1 MKKKETTVRKGY
13 LVPSVSIFNV
23 FEEHHLLAGSP
34 GVRPGGGGSGS
45 QTPGTINVVPPT
57 SDDNNP
63 DDDLEG

>member
-34 GVRPGGGGSGS
+34 GVRPGGGG
-45 QTPGTINVVPPT
+45 VVPHQGGVKVIDPT
-57 SDDNNP
+57 EDNEDNE
-63 DDDLEG
+63 LEG

>member
-34 GVRPGGGGSGS
+34 GVRPGGGGVAPHQG
-45 QTPGTINVVPPT
+45 GVKVIDPT
-57 SDDNNP
+57 EDNEDNE
-63 DDDLEG
+63 LEG

>member
-34 GVRPGGGGSGS
+34 GVRPGGGGVAPHQG
-45 QTPGTINVVPPT
+45 GVKVIDPT
-57 SDDNNP
+57 EDNEDDE
-63 DDDLEG
+63 LEG